1 MSIYGSAVG
10 LGKRLK
16 WPDNYF
22 NLNANISYNYYDLN
36 NYNAFIIKTGFSND
50 LNLGINLSRNSI
62 DAPIYPKSG
71 SSFLNDKL
79 TSAKRIKKIGINRA
93 NEIRGLGL
101 LQEQNLTLVPFRFAL
116 EMQRRGWIIR
126 NVIIWHKPNCM
137 PCSAKN
143 RFTVDF
149 EYLFFFVTSQPV

>member
-1 MSIYGSAVG
+1 MSIYGAAVG

-50 LNLGINLSRNSI
+50 LNLGINISRNSI

-71 SSFLNDKL
+71 SSFLIHCQFTPPYSLLNGKDYSTLSNAERYRFIEYQKY
-79 TSAKRIKKIGINRA
+79 KIKI
-93 NEIRGLGL
+93 
-101 LQEQNLTLVPFRFAL
+101 
-116 EMQRRGWIIR
+116 
-126 NVIIWHKPNCM
+126 
-137 PCSAKN
+137 
-143 RFTVDF
+143 
-149 EYLFFFVTSQPV
+149 